1 MASYIKNLLKQLLF
15 SRKTIKP
22 RIKKFT
28 NAKLLSEL
36 PFFEKPI
43 KAKIK
48 QLTTKKLLQEQ
59 PFYKQ
64 SINDDI
70 NISRNERALRGYA
83 EAYKVEIINNRN
95 LSDSLSVSKKSIKT
109 WRKLREKKGFK
120 YIISVEI
127 TLKKRI
133 NDNEFEPKTVYLN
146 SSGKTVIN
154 RRYYLNESSEE
165 ILNKLDIWIYEGS
178 GWIIDK
184 IEGLYINVANYE
196 QLSGSSYIL
205 LPKVLNNS
213 MKGLINLKNK
223 DHKCLMWCH
232 ARLINPTNSQP
243 ERTSK
248 QDKKIAA
255 NLNYL
260 DIVLPLDIND
270 YEKIEDRFQM

>member
-1 MASYIKNLLKQLLF
+1 MASYIKNLLKQLPF
-15 SRKTIKP
+15 YEKTIKP

-95 LSDSLSVSKKSIKT
+95 LSDSFSVSKKSVKNLFD
-109 WRKLREKKGFK
+109 KLLREKRGFK
-120 YIISVEI
+120 YTISVKI

-133 NDNEFEPKTVYLN
+133 NDNELTLEHFT
-146 SSGKTVIN
+146 
-154 RRYYLNESSEE
+154 
-165 ILNKLDIWIYEGS
+165 
-178 GWIIDK
+178 II
-184 IEGLYINVANYE
+184 
-196 QLSGSSYIL
+196 
-205 LPKVLNNS
+205 
-213 MKGLINLKNK
+213 
-223 DHKCLMWCH
+223 H
-232 ARLINPTNSQP
+232 
-243 ERTSK
+243 
-248 QDKKIAA
+248 
-255 NLNYL
+255 
-260 DIVLPLDIND
+260 
-270 YEKIEDRFQM
+270 